1 MNKNIQDPKQIS
13 DREYEIVIQEKI
25 IPMHELRERIKSI
38 GGRIIQEEKIFYH
51 FKYNHP
57 YKNNKS
63 FIRLRNEGKHITLTY
78 KIHDQKFPI
87 EHEIIVNN
95 FNEANT
101 ILKLLGCKYIYE
113 CHKLREIWKLEG
125 CKAIVFDTY
134 PGIETYAELEC
145 NNIEDIKT
153 ILQKLNLNTNL
164 DEYER
169 IEIKKY
175 YQIKYGIR
183 QENKKQRLSFK
194 TAYDILLNQAK
205 INKELLKQ
213 RLDEVY
219 EKHKEQILE
228 LELENI

>member
-13 DREYEIVIQEKI
+13 DREHEIVIQEKI
-25 IPMHELRERIKSI
+25 IPMHELRERITSI

-51 FKYNHP
+51 FRYNHP
-57 YKNNKS
+57 YKNNKN
-63 FIRLRNEGKHITLTY
+63 FIRLRNEGKQITLTY

-101 ILKLLGCKYIYE
+101 ILKLLGCKYRYE
-113 CHKLREIWKLEG
+113 CHKLREIWELEG
-125 CKAIVFDTY
+125 CKEIVFDTY

-145 NNIEDIKT
+145 NNSEDIKT

-169 IEIKKY
+169 FEIKKY
-175 YQIKYGIR
+175 YQKIYGIPYQR
-183 QENKKQRLSFK
+183 NQRLSFK
-194 TAYDILLNQAK
+194 TAYDILLNQA
-205 INKELLKQ
+205 IQNKELLKQ

-228 LELENI
+228 LENI